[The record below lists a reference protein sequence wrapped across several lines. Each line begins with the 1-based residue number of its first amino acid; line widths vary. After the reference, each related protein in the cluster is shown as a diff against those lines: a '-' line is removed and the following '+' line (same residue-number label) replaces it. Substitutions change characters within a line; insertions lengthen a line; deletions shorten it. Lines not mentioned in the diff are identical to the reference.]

1 MGGRHRKS
9 SYDDS
14 WRFQQDPQ
22 LTSSHAQKHAA
33 QEYRRRRNSFNSS
46 VAKAHVDRLVRNRKR
61 KSSSSG
67 ESPIREPKH
76 EKPLNE
82 VTLSDLA
89 NGSPHN
95 VAYVDPPNIDI
106 IMVTCSNVS
115 IENADIFKRMI

>member
-1 MGGRHRKS
+1 M
-9 SYDDS
+9 
-14 WRFQQDPQ
+14 
-22 LTSSHAQKHAA
+22 
-33 QEYRRRRNSFNSS
+33 
-46 VAKAHVDRLVRNRKR
+46 RNRKR
-61 KSSSSG
+61 KSSNSG